1 MRGRRAA
8 GRRVMMSAG
17 ARGSAR
23 VGGASIAALSLALCA
38 AAPAA
43 AQVGRTQQAVPTPQ
57 QLQPADQLPAA
68 KEARRRADIF
78 QAPDPGPCP
87 LRDSDLT
94 FTLTS
99 VTFTGAEKLDLK
111 RLARAYDGDIG
122 KTLPVSAICDIRDR
136 ASALLF
142 SRGILARVEIPE
154 QKIADGK
161 LTLEVIQARVA
172 SVRFHGDGGPSQA
185 RVEAILE
192 RLRGMAPFD
201 LDVAQRYL
209 LLAAD
214 IPGVQLSAAIRPS
227 AAGRGAVDLDVTVS
241 RREIEAAVNLQNY
254 GSKTLGREAALA
266 RVDLNGITPFGD
278 RTSLIA
284 YSTFD
289 LREQKVVQLLE
300 DLRPFDDGI
309 VLHGSV
315 SYAKTKPG
323 AALSPLGL
331 NGDSLAAELSV
342 GYPLIRKRNLNLN
355 LLGGFDYVD
364 EKTDFGNNGGTLIDD
379 KLRVLFAR
387 AQADNAGAVF
397 GLAYNAGLV
406 LELRKGLDALGA
418 SQKGSSALSRSEGE
432 ADAFVARLDA
442 RLRVQPQAATWL
454 VLVGEVTA
462 QDADRPLLTYE
473 ELSVGNL
480 TIGRGYDP
488 SSVAGDRGIAASGEA
503 RFGPWV
509 PRRWVQI
516 TPYAFYD
523 VAYAKYLD
531 TLGDSVTV
539 HSAGGGLRFS
549 FALPPRV
556 LAKSVEVDVAYVHPF
571 DKPSAAAAAPPTSRV
586 LANLTVRY

>member
-1 MRGRRAA
+1 MRGRASRLRVGRVA
-8 GRRVMMSAG
+8 GALGSVVALVALSSAG
-17 ARGSAR
+17 SAARAQ
-23 VGGASIAALSLALCA
+23 
-38 AAPAA
+38 AP
-43 AQVGRTQQAVPTPQ
+43 RTQQTVPTPQ
-57 QLQPADQLPAA
+57 QLQPAEQLPAA
-68 KEARRRADIF
+68 QQARRRSDVF
-78 QAPDPGPCP
+78 QAPEAGPCP
-87 LRDSDLT
+87 LRDSTLT

-111 RLARAYDGDIG
+111 RLARAYDGQIG

-142 SRGILARVEIPE
+142 SKGILARVEIPE
-154 QKIADGK
+154 QKIADGA

-201 LDVAQRYL
+201 LAVAQRYL

-241 RREIEAAVNLQNY
+241 RRPIEAALNVQNY
-254 GSKTLGREAALA
+254 GSKTLGREAVLA
-266 RVDLNGITPFGD
+266 RGDFNGITPFGD
-278 RTSLIA
+278 RTSLIL
-284 YSTFD
+284 YSTAD

-300 DLRPFDDGI
+300 DVRPFDNG
-309 VLHGSV
+309 VLLHGSV

-323 AALSPLGL
+323 DTLAPLGL

-342 GYPLIRKRNLNLN
+342 GYPVIRKRSLNLN
-355 LLGGFDYVD
+355 VVGGFDYVD

-387 AQADNAGAVF
+387 AAADTRGALF
-397 GLAYNAGLV
+397 DIPYEAGLGI
-406 LELRKGLDALGA
+406 ELRKGLDVLDA

-442 RLRVQPQAATWL
+442 HVNVQPLPWL
-454 VLVGEVTA
+454 QLYGAVTA
-462 QDADRPLLTYE
+462 QDADRPLLTFE
-473 ELSVGNL
+473 ELAIGNL

-488 SSVAGDRGIAASGEA
+488 SSVAGDRGIAGSAEV
-503 RFGPWV
+503 RFGPWT
-509 PRRWVQI
+509 PRPWLQVS
-516 TPYAFYD
+516 PYAFYD
-523 VAYAKYLD
+523 AAYTKYLD
-531 TLGDSVTV
+531 TLGDSVTIR
-539 HSAGGGLRFS
+539 SLGGGLRV
-549 FALPPRV
+549 ALARRV
-556 LAKSVEVDVAYVHPF
+556 DLDVAYVHPI
-571 DKPSAAAAAPPTSRV
+571 DKPSASAAAPPASRV
-586 LANLTVRY
+586 LATLTVRY